1 MDPKMDPKCVVI
13 QWDVYYKVVKILDNQ
28 KMMPAAFSMG
38 LYGNQFTHFPPWWDV
53 KVHQNEK
60 TEALKLLHP
69 SNSTPSLRIFF
80 QLKTPYK
87 KIEDLIR

>member
-38 LYGNQFTHFPPWWDV
+38 IWESIHTLSPLMGCKSPPKW
-53 KVHQNEK
+53 KNRGI
-60 TEALKLLHP
+60 EAASP
-69 SNSTPSLRIFF
+69 F
-80 QLKTPYK
+80 
-87 KIEDLIR
+87 